1 MKSLIFICFALF
13 SFNVFAIAQKI
24 PVAVTVTG
32 CENNDKVRDDLIDTL
47 NESRPEMTVVPSG
60 FDWQEKYEIICFG
73 TNPKPAEAVDEK
85 QEKKNQE
92 IAGYGKIG
100 DKLIN
105 RASNNCYKI
114 KNDFWELVCYGGSSF
129 GKNALDQRVTSY
141 QKSHPH
147 RFKLMA
153 FDMRVV
159 LKKWKSGE
167 MPKFYVAPVKFIV
180 EDKGKDIDSDPI
192 YVVFQNS
199 ELQPALVDVENKT
212 QVLASIPIVVG
223 DKIKIVEIQKQLA
236 TRTLTDKRIIK
247 EGR

>member
-1 MKSLIFICFALF
+1 L
-13 SFNVFAIAQKI
+13 
-24 PVAVTVTG
+24 P
-32 CENNDKVRDDLIDTL
+32 
-47 NESRPEMTVVPSG
+47 
-60 FDWQEKYEIICFG
+60 
-73 TNPKPAEAVDEK
+73 
-85 QEKKNQE
+85 EKKNQE
-92 IAGYGKIG
+92 IAGYGKVG
-100 DKLIN
+100 DKFIR
-105 RASNNCYKI
+105 RASSNCYKI
-114 KNDFWELVCYGGSSF
+114 KSNFWETLCYVGSDY
-129 GKNALDQRVTSY
+129 GKSNLNQRVVSY
-141 QKSHPH
+141 QKSHPSK
-147 RFKLMA
+147 FKLKA

-180 EDKGKDIDSDPI
+180 EDKGKDIDADPI

-223 DKIKIVEIQKQLA
+223 DKIKIIEIQKQLA